1 MKDVPSRLIDDAD
14 RWLKTAKVQLDSFS
28 QNSQSPHFI
37 AFDMIEN
44 KKSKNT
50 EDFME
55 IGEGIIQ

>member
-1 MKDVPSRLIDDAD
+1 
-14 RWLKTAKVQLDSFS
+14 
-28 QNSQSPHFI
+28 
-37 AFDMIEN
+37 MIEN